1 MTRKSDEL
9 RSAIAVAALVFAVC
23 APITYACE
31 RLYEYARG
39 ETGKA
44 LLILETVHT
53 VYYWRVG
60 VALWWGLFIG
70 LFVLARMRS
79 RGSGQAAA
87 SARRLVWLACV
98 GMPLVILA
106 AWVFP

>member
-1 MTRKSDEL
+1 MTGESDEM
-9 RSAIAVAALVFAVC
+9 RGTIAVAALVFAVC
-23 APITYACE
+23 APLTYACE

-44 LLILETVHT
+44 ILILETVHT
-53 VYYWRVG
+53 VYYWRAG

-70 LFVLARMRS
+70 LFVLALLRR
-79 RGSGQAAA
+79 RPSGAAAA
-87 SARRLVWLACV
+87 SARKLVWLACAV
-98 GMPLVILA
+98 MPLVVLA